1 MSGIDDAIARLAGG
15 SIPLGL
21 LVALLLGL
29 RHATDPDHLTAV
41 STLVLGDS
49 RYGAR
54 SAGMLGL
61 CWGLGHAST
70 LFAFGLPV
78 VLFRHYLPE
87 PAQAAAEAAIG
98 ILIIGLAVRLLV
110 RWRLGHLH
118 TDSRTHGALEHS
130 HPHMHVGH
138 RRTSGRASSVAPE
151 HGHSHRDTVG
161 RSPAA
166 AFGIGLV
173 HGVGGSAGVGVL
185 LVTALPGPVP
195 GAVALL
201 LFAAATALSMA
212 LVSWSVG
219 YTLTWRRVTPR
230 LAAVTPLLGCLS
242 LVFGVWY
249 MLGGVRAIAAAL

>member
-1 MSGIDDAIARLAGG
+1 MWGIDDAVARLAGG

-21 LVALLLGL
+21 LVAVLLGL

-41 STLVLGDS
+41 STLVLGDR
-49 RYGAR
+49 RYGAQ
-54 SAGMLGL
+54 SAGLLGL

-70 LFAFGLPV
+70 LVAFGLPV
-78 VLFRHYLPE
+78 VLFRHYLPL
-87 PAQAAAEAAIG
+87 PAQAAAETVIGMLIAA
-98 ILIIGLAVRLLV
+98 LAVRLLV
-110 RWRLGHLH
+110 RWRRGHLH
-118 TDSRTHGALEHS
+118 QHAHNHGILVHS
-130 HPHMHVGH
+130 HPHVHEERSCSPGHV
-138 RRTSGRASSVAPE
+138 ASVAVP
-151 HGHSHRDTVG
+151 HGHVHREAMG

-185 LVTALPGPVP
+185 LVSALPRPVP

-219 YTLTWRRVTPR
+219 YALTRRSIIPR
-230 LAAVTPLLGCLS
+230 LAAVTPLLGVLS
-242 LVFGVWY
+242 LAFGLWY
-249 MLGGVRAIAAAL
+249 ALGGVQAIAAAL